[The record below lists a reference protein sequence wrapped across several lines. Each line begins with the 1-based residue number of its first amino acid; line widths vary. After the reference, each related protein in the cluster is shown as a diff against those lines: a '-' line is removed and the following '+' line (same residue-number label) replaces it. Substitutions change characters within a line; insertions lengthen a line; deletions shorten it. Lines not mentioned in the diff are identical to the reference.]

1 MKKIILLGAVIA
13 TLSGC
18 VTQKKY
24 DDLNARKNRIEAEN
38 AECQENLREKE
49 AQLEAVTDAKEQL
62 EKKYN
67 NLADEHEQVSRVLK
81 RTKEEYSNLED
92 LHDRLTSKYNE
103 LLKLS
108 SQQSNQLNKDL
119 AKRET
124 EILRIE
130 SELRTKREESN
141 KLMDELAKREER
153 VKELEAIL
161 EEQQKA
167 VADLKSHVS
176 NALLGFNDADLSV
189 EVKNGK
195 VYVSLAEQ
203 LLFKSGSKTVDKKGQ
218 DALKKLAVALK
229 DKNDLN
235 ISVEGHTDDVPM
247 VAGTSGMQD
256 NWDLSVLRAT
266 SIVRILT
273 DNGVDPT
280 RVSASGRGEFLPV
293 DAEKTKE
300 ARKKNRRTEIILTP
314 KLDEL
319 FQILE

>member
-1 MKKIILLGAVIA
+1 MKKLLFIA
-13 TLSGC
+13 IAFAGLTSC

-24 DDLNARKNRIEAEN
+24 DDLNSRKNRIEAEN
-38 AECQENLREKE
+38 AECQENLRTKE
-49 AQLEAVTDAKEQL
+49 DELTAMTDAKEQL
-62 EKKYN
+62 EKKHN
-67 NLADEHEQVSRVLK
+67 NLVDEHEQVSRVLK
-81 RTKEEYSNLED
+81 RTKEEYNHLED

-124 EILRIE
+124 EILRME
-130 SELRTKREESN
+130 SELRTKQDETNRLSDQLAERE
-141 KLMDELAKREER
+141 AR
-153 VKELEAIL
+153 VKELEKIL

-167 VADLKSHVS
+167 VQDLKSHV
-176 NALLGFNDADLSV
+176 NDALLGFNGDDLTV

-203 LLFKSGSKTVDKKGQ
+203 LLFKSGSKTVDSKGK
-218 DALKKLAVALK
+218 DALKKLAIALK

-247 VAGTSGMQD
+247 SPSNGMQD

-273 DNGVDPT
+273 DNGVEPT
-280 RVSASGRGEFLPV
+280 QVSASGRGEFLPL
-293 DAEKTKE
+293 DPAKTRE
-300 ARKKNRRTEIILTP
+300 ARSKNRRTEIILTP

-319 FQILE
+319 FQILGN

>member
-1 MKKIILLGAVIA
+1 MKKILLVTVAIA
-13 TLSGC
+13 SLTSC

-38 AECQENLREKE
+38 AECQENLKTKE
-49 AQLEAVTDAKEQL
+49 DELALLTDAKKQL
-62 EKKYN
+62 ESKYN

-81 RTKEEYSNLED
+81 RTKEEYTHLED

-103 LLKLS
+103 LLNLS

-130 SELRTKREESN
+130 SQLRTKQEEANRLS
-141 KLMDELAKREER
+141 DELAKREER
-153 VKELEAIL
+153 VKELEQVLAD
-161 EEQQKA
+161 QQKA
-167 VADLKSHVS
+167 VAALKAHVS
-176 NALLGFNDADLSV
+176 DALLGFNDADLSV
-189 EVKNGK
+189 EVRNGK

-203 LLFKSGSKTVDKKGQ
+203 LLFKSGSKSVDSKGK
-218 DALKKLAVALK
+218 DALKKLALALK
-229 DKNDLN
+229 DKSDLN
-235 ISVEGHTDDVPM
+235 IQVEGHTDDVPM
-247 VAGTSGMQD
+247 SPSNGMKD

-280 RVSASGRGEFLPV
+280 KVSANGRGEHLPV
-293 DAEKTKE
+293 DPAKTKE
-300 ARKKNRRTEIILTP
+300 ARSKNRRTEIILTP

>member
-1 MKKIILLGAVIA
+1 MKKILFIAVA
-13 TLSGC
+13 FASLTSC

-38 AECQENLREKE
+38 AECQENLRTKE
-49 AQLEAVTDAKEQL
+49 EEITALTEAKEQL
-62 EKKYN
+62 ETKYN

-81 RTKEEYSNLED
+81 RTKEEYNHLED

-103 LLKLS
+103 LLNLS
-108 SQQSNQLNKDL
+108 SQQSNKLNQDL

-130 SELRTKREESN
+130 SELRTKQEETNRLS
-141 KLMDELAKREER
+141 DELAQREAR
-153 VKELEAIL
+153 VKELEKIL
-161 EEQQKA
+161 EDQQKA

-176 NALLGFNDADLSV
+176 NALLGFKDSDLSV
-189 EVKNGK
+189 EVRNGK

-203 LLFKSGSKTVDKKGQ
+203 LLFKSGSKTVDTKGK

-229 DKNDLN
+229 DKSDLN
-235 ISVEGHTDDVPM
+235 IQVEGHTDDVPM
-247 VAGTSGMQD
+247 SPSNGMQD

-280 RVSASGRGEFLPV
+280 QVSANGRGEYLPV
-293 DAEKTKE
+293 DPAKTKE
-300 ARKKNRRTEIILTP
+300 ARSKNRRTEIILTP